1 MKLKN
6 VVVGEYIKAKRD
18 LDLCK
23 KGDLVKVMYKEDD
36 NYYGSMSLNV
46 MGNNGDTLWVCHD
59 DFRRPRPKK
68 LDQSIFDGLDE
79 KWNFAAVNV
88 SGALILSTHPI
99 EAMSGSWVRKRNL
112 GKLNNHGLGYDTTN
126 WQNSLIERESK
137 ELTGE
142 ALVMA
147 MLKNGKD
154 KVLVRVS
161 SSIHTPLDG
170 MIATFAKKD
179 GDKVVT
185 NNGNTW
191 EKVIAIDIDG
201 NPLTAKDVGL

>member
-6 VVVGEYIKAKRD
+6 VVVGEYVEAKHSEP
-18 LDLCK
+18 LIGLTESSYY
-23 KGDLVKVMYKEDD
+23 LVVAVDD
-36 NYYGSMSLNV
+36 SDEYSNV
-46 MGNNGDTLWVCHD
+46 CINTE
-59 DFRRPRPKK
+59 K
-68 LDQSIFDGLDE
+68 FDGL
-79 KWNFAAVNV
+79 W
-88 SGALILSTHPI
+88 LS
-99 EAMSGSWVRKRNL
+99 ARDFRKAN
-112 GKLNNHGLGYDTTN
+112 T
-126 WQNSLIERESK
+126 ESK

-161 SSIHTPLDG
+161 SSVDTPLDS
-170 MIATFAKKD
+170 MIPTFAKKD

-185 NNGNTW
+185 NNGNSW